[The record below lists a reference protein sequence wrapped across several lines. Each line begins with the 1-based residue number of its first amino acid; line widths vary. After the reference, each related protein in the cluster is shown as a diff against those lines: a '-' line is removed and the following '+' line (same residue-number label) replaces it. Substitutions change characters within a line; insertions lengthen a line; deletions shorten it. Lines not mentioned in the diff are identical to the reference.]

1 MKMNS
6 APRRRAVRTE
16 PLETRDARRQG
27 FYSIGQAAEASGV
40 SAKMIR
46 HYESMGL
53 LAGARRTTGNY
64 RVYGEAD
71 VHSLRFVHRAR
82 SLGFPL
88 KQVEALLSLWND
100 RGRRSESVRRLAMAH
115 VEELDRKA
123 RELQSMA
130 DALRRLAHACHGDAR
145 PECPILEDLG
155 LPGAD
160 QETRR

>member
-1 MKMNS
+1 MGKS
-6 APRRRAVRTE
+6 ETVLEHADAVQRG
-16 PLETRDARRQG
+16 LLD
-27 FYSIGQAAEASGV
+27 IGQASKASGV
-40 SAKMIR
+40 SVKMIR
-46 HYESMGL
+46 HYEAIGL
-53 LAGARRTTGNY
+53 LKNVARTFANY

-115 VEELDRKA
+115 VAELDRKA

-160 QETRR
+160 QEARR